1 MNYIIYQLDFFHGVR
16 FGSGELSGTENSFRA
31 DTLFAALYQEALK
44 LQEEKSFLEQ
54 VKNGELLFSD
64 GFPYIGNQL
73 FLPKPLLKVNK
84 KEKDQ
89 KGDSK
94 EKKRIK
100 NMKYIP
106 LECIETYRTG
116 MMTQEE
122 MEMGNYL
129 GKQGMKVSVGIMG
142 NEEPEPYRVSAYYF
156 HDGNGLYLIV
166 GYASEE
172 NRQLFEK
179 LLNSL
184 SYTGLGGKKS
194 AGFGRFEY
202 RERTLPK
209 EMEQRLKNPGKEKL
223 LLSTAMAK
231 EDVLEKALE
240 GATYT
245 LLRRGGFVASE
256 TYAEQQTRKRERYVF
271 AAGSCFQNT
280 FSGEV
285 VEERNGGKHP
295 IYRYEKAVFL
305 GVDI

>member
-16 FGSGELSGTENSFRA
+16 FGSGELSGTEATFHA

-44 LQEEKSFLEQ
+44 LQEEKLFLEQ
-54 VKNGELLFSD
+54 VENGELIFSD

-73 FLPKPLLKVNK
+73 FLPKPLLKINK
-84 KEKDQ
+84 KETDQ
-89 KGDSK
+89 KGNSK

-100 NMKYIP
+100 NMKYI
-106 LECIETYRTG
+106 LQDCIEAYRQG
-116 MMTQEE
+116 NMTKIQ
-122 MEMGNYL
+122 MEMANDL

-156 HDGNGLYLIV
+156 QEGNGLYIIV
-166 GYASEE
+166 GYVSEK
-172 NRQLFEK
+172 NLQLFER
-179 LLNSL
+179 LLESL

-202 RERTLPK
+202 RRKTVPK
-209 EMEQRLKNPGKEKL
+209 EMEQRLRNPGKVNL
-223 LLSTAMAK
+223 LLSTAMA
-231 EDVLEKALE
+231 EENLLEQALE

-256 TYAEQQTRKRERYVF
+256 TYADQQMRKKERYVF

-280 FSGEV
+280 FSGTV
-285 VEERNGGKHP
+285 TEEKNGGRHSVF
-295 IYRYEKAVFL
+295 RYEKALFL
-305 GVDI
+305 GVDT